1 MNIDK
6 EWQWMLSKEPN
17 PVNQYPFD
25 EGDDYW
31 VIEDGQV
38 VWSCWDYISEEL
50 HDGDASRKYFN
61 TEEQA
66 NRYINNI

>member
-1 MNIDK
+1 MTNFKNITT
-6 EWQWMLSKEPN
+6 
-17 PVNQYPFD
+17 QYPFD

-31 VIEDGQV
+31 VIEDDKV

-50 HDGDASRKYFN
+50 HDGELSRKYFN

-66 NRYINNI
+66 KRYINNI

>member
-17 PVNQYPFD
+17 PVNRYPFD

-31 VIEDGQV
+31 VIEYDQV
-38 VWSCWDYISEEL
+38 VWSCWDHISEEL
-50 HDGDASRKYFN
+50 HDDDPSRKYFN

-66 NRYINNI
+66 KRYINNI